1 MLDIREITHVFL
13 VPVTAAFIHYYTDCQ
28 SPARLARFY
37 VYYSWAPRVRDR
49 YIRQMTRSRAC
60 DPCATRKIKCDR
72 GNPCRR
78 CHTLDIPC
86 TTSRVQSKPGP
97 KGPWAEK
104 RRLARLQQNA
114 LQHPAALPESQ
125 FVPIIADQLHGDGG
139 SSSSSSTVES
149 PPTNN
154 QFTPSLPIPLIQ
166 QYLDAY
172 HERLYPV
179 WPVVDR
185 DEMILRIQD
194 PEDAEAY
201 ALCTA
206 LTAVVLAHLKF
217 NPADIG
223 QVSHTIDNGWVAGES
238 ERARAS
244 LRYHEKPSLELL
256 LSSFFLHIFYANRGH
271 VCRATVLIREAITLA
286 QFLELDQAKHYKQ
299 LSKQEAQLHLRII
312 WILSITE
319 RYAHLCKPSPRI

>member
-1 MLDIREITHVFL
+1 
-13 VPVTAAFIHYYTDCQ
+13 
-28 SPARLARFY
+28 
-37 VYYSWAPRVRDR
+37 
-49 YIRQMTRSRAC
+49 MTRSRAC

-78 CHTLDIPC
+78 CHTLNIPC
-86 TTSRVQSKPGP
+86 TTSRTQSKPGP

-114 LQHPAALPESQ
+114 LQHSAASLPESTGP
-125 FVPIIADQLHGDGG
+125 FVSIVSEQHDHLGAL
-139 SSSSSSTVES
+139 
-149 PPTNN
+149 PTTAA
-154 QFTPSLPIPLIQ
+154 QFTPSLPVSLVL

-185 DEMILRIQD
+185 DEMSLRLQNPD
-194 PEDAEAY
+194 DADAY

-206 LTAVVLAHLKF
+206 LTAVVLAHLTF
-217 NPADIG
+217 NPVDVVRAPHS
-223 QVSHTIDNGWVAGES
+223 VDNFWIAGES

-256 LSSFFLHIFYANRGH
+256 LSSFFLHIFYANNGQ

-286 QFLELDQAKHYKQ
+286 QFLELDHAKHYKR
-299 LSKQEAQLHLRII
+299 LPKKQAQLHLRII

-319 RYAHLCKPSPRI
+319 R

>member
-1 MLDIREITHVFL
+1 
-13 VPVTAAFIHYYTDCQ
+13 
-28 SPARLARFY
+28 
-37 VYYSWAPRVRDR
+37 
-49 YIRQMTRSRAC
+49 
-60 DPCATRKIKCDR
+60 
-72 GNPCRR
+72 
-78 CHTLDIPC
+78 
-86 TTSRVQSKPGP
+86 
-97 KGPWAEK
+97 
-104 RRLARLQQNA
+104 LARLQQNA
-114 LQHPAALPESQ
+114 LQHPANLPESQ
-125 FVPIIADQLHGDGG
+125 FVPIIPEQLHGDGG
-139 SSSSSSTVES
+139 SSSSSSSTVES

-154 QFTPSLPIPLIQ
+154 QYTPSLPIPLIQ
-166 QYLDAY
+166 QYLNVY
-172 HERLYPV
+172 HEQLYPV

-185 DEMILRIQD
+185 DEMISRIQD

-217 NPADIG
+217 NPADIT
-223 QVSHTIDNGWVAGES
+223 QASHTVDNGWVAGES

-271 VCRATVLIREAITLA
+271 VCRSTVLIREAITLA

-299 LSKQEAQLHLRII
+299 LSQKEAQLHLRII

-319 RYAHLCKPSPRI
+319 RYAIFDKRSHQNLVD